1 MENNTANKIAV
12 LAIIVSDIDAV
23 ESVNSTLHDFRQYV
37 IARQGVPYKERGI
50 NLISVFLDAPQ
61 TVLNS
66 LSGKLGMIKGVSS
79 KLLNTK

>member
-1 MENNTANKIAV
+1 MENVESNKIAV
-12 LAIIVSDIDAV
+12 LAIIVSDMDAV
-23 ESVNSTLHDFRQYV
+23 EKVNSLLHDFREYV
-37 IARQGVPYKERGI
+37 IGRQGVPYRQKNI
-50 NLISVFLDAPQ
+50 SLISVFLDAPQ

>member
-1 MENNTANKIAV
+1 MENNLQNKVAV
-12 LAIIVSDIDAV
+12 LAIIVSDTDSA
-23 ESVNSTLHDFRQYV
+23 EKVNSVLHEFREY
-37 IARQGVPYKERGI
+37 IIGRQGVPYRERNI
-50 NLISVFLDAPQ
+50 SLISVFLDAPQ

>member
-1 MENNTANKIAV
+1 MENNLPNKIAV
-12 LAIIVSDIDAV
+12 LAIIVSDTEAV
-23 ESVNSTLHDFRQYV
+23 GAVNQTLHDFRDYV
-37 IARQGVPYKERGI
+37 IARQGVPYRERGV

>member
-1 MENNTANKIAV
+1 MENAGQSKIAV
-12 LAIIVSDIDAV
+12 LAIIISNPDAV
-23 ESVNSTLHDFRQYV
+23 EEVNTLLHEFRAYV
-37 IARQGVPYKERGI
+37 IARQGVPYRDRGI
-50 NLISVFLDAPQ
+50 NLISLFLDAPQ